1 MNVYRITAAQ
11 ASKYRALYIG
21 AAEMIQDNG
30 LSKSDAYRIIRSCPS
45 TIMISVDGGK
55 AFQAIPRDQYRIILA
70 QKQPPGNPLMHKS
83 SFQRRM
89 ALRRWAKGRS

>member
-1 MNVYRITAAQ
+1 MNVYKITAAQ
-11 ASKYRALYIG
+11 EQKYRAHYIA

-45 TIMISVDGGK
+45 VIQISVDGGK
-55 AFQAIPRDQYRIILA
+55 AYKAIPRDQYRLILA
-70 QKQPPGNPLMHKS
+70 QKQPPGNPLMKKS

-89 ALRRWAKGRS
+89 AMRRWDKRR

>member
-1 MNVYRITAAQ
+1 MMNVYRITAAQ
-11 ASKYRALYIG
+11 AQKYRALYIG
-21 AAEMIQDNG
+21 AAEMIQDG

-45 TIMISVDGGK
+45 VIQISIDGGK
-55 AFQAIPRDQYRIILA
+55 AFQAIPRDQYRLILA

-89 ALRRWAKGRS
+89 ALRRWAKERS

>member
-1 MNVYRITAAQ
+1 MNTYRITAAQ
-11 ASKYRALYIG
+11 EPKYRAQYIR

-45 TIMISVDGGK
+45 VIQISVDGGK
-55 AFQAIPRDQYRIILA
+55 AYRAIPRDQYRLILS

-89 ALRRWAKGRS
+89 AMRRWDKRR

>member
-1 MNVYRITAAQ
+1 MNVYKITAAQ
-11 ASKYRALYIG
+11 AQKYRALYVG

-45 TIMISVDGGK
+45 VIQISVDGRK
-55 AFQAIPRDQYRIILA
+55 AYKAIPRDQYRLILE

-89 ALRRWAKGRS
+89 AMRRWEKRR

>member
-1 MNVYRITAAQ
+1 MNVYKITAAQ
-11 ASKYRALYIG
+11 AQKYRALYIG

-45 TIMISVDGGK
+45 VIQISVDGGK
-55 AFQAIPRDQYRIILA
+55 AYKAIPRDQYRLILE
-70 QKQPPGNPLMHKS
+70 QKQPPGNPLMKKS

-89 ALRRWAKGRS
+89 AMRRWDKRR